1 MIGNALHVPKAGRA
15 GGQEGEM
22 NERAGGAGL
31 RSAAVFGVL
40 VGAIVV
46 YGAVSWSDADGDA
59 ESVARSA
66 TAEYG
71 RQLLRETGA
80 LIGPGHPDPE
90 SRYSGTSMACASC
103 HLETGT
109 KPGTLTLLTAAEKYP
124 RFSGRDGGDRD
135 LRDRINGCMQRS
147 MNGQPLPRDG
157 VEMIAME
164 AYINSLG
171 AAWEAMGESRRAPD
185 EQPAFAEPDRAA
197 SPEAGRVVFERRC
210 AVCHGADGAGQ
221 RAADIEG
228 GYVFPP
234 LWGPDSFNNGAGMA
248 RVLTAAMF
256 IKARMPLGQA
266 DLTDDEAYD
275 VAAYVNSNPRP
286 VMAGLDAD
294 YPDRATKPIDSPYPP
309 YADPFSLEQHK
320 YGPFEPI
327 REYYRTLKDQ
337 NR

>member
-1 MIGNALHVPKAGRA
+1 
-15 GGQEGEM
+15 M
-22 NERAGGAGL
+22 NERAGFAGL
-31 RSAAVFGVL
+31 TSSA
-40 VGAIVV
+40 V
-46 YGAVSWSDADGDA
+46 YGAVSWSDAGGDA
-59 ESVARSA
+59 EPVARSA

-80 LIGPGHPDPE
+80 LIGPDHPDPE
-90 SRYSGTSMACASC
+90 MRYSGTSMACASC
-103 HLETGT
+103 HLEIGT
-109 KPGTLTLLTAAEKYP
+109 KPGTLTLLTAAQKYP
-124 RFSGRDGGDRD
+124 RFSGRDGGERD

-147 MNGQPLPRDG
+147 MNGRPLPRDS

-164 AYINSLG
+164 AYVNSLG
-171 AAWEAMGESRRAPD
+171 EAWDAMGESRRAPD
-185 EQPAFAEPDRAA
+185 EQPAFVEPDRAA
-197 SPEAGRVVFERRC
+197 KPEVGRAVFERRC
-210 AVCHGADGAGQ
+210 SVCHGADGAGL

-286 VMAGLDAD
+286 GMAGLDAD

-309 YADPFSLEQHK
+309 YADPFPQEQHK
-320 YGPFEPI
+320 YGPFAPI
-327 REYYRTLKDQ
+327 REYSKTLKDQ

>member
-1 MIGNALHVPKAGRA
+1 
-15 GGQEGEM
+15 M
-22 NERAGGAGL
+22 NERAGFAGL
-31 RSAAVFGVL
+31 TSSAVFGVI
-40 VGAIVV
+40 VGAFVV

-59 ESVARSA
+59 EPVARSA

-80 LIGPGHPDPE
+80 LIGPDHPDPE
-90 SRYSGTSMACASC
+90 MRYSGTSMACASC
-103 HLETGT
+103 HLEIGT

-124 RFSGRDGGDRD
+124 RFSGRDGGERD

-147 MNGQPLPRDG
+147 MNGRPLPRDS

-164 AYINSLG
+164 AYVNSLG
-171 AAWEAMGESRRAPD
+171 DAWDAMGESRRAPD
-185 EQPAFAEPDRAA
+185 EQPAFVEPDRAA
-197 SPEAGRVVFERRC
+197 RPEAGRAVFERRC
-210 AVCHGADGAGQ
+210 SVCHGADGAGL

-286 VMAGLDAD
+286 GMAGLDAD

-309 YADPFSLEQHK
+309 YADPFPQEQHK
-320 YGPFEPI
+320 YGPFAPI
-327 REYYRTLKDQ
+327 REYYKTLKDQ